1 MMTLVGALWN
11 KYPEWRLTQ
20 LVENAHS
27 AAGVP
32 GEAYFA
38 EDEVLERGLRKLLG
52 GPQDVGGGERVPLAA

>member
-1 MMTLVGALWN
+1 MMALVGALWN
-11 KYPEWRLTQ
+11 KYPDWRLAQ

-38 EDEVLERGLRKLLG
+38 DDEILERGLRKLLG
-52 GPQDVGGGERVPLAA
+52 RPTDGGEGERVPLAA